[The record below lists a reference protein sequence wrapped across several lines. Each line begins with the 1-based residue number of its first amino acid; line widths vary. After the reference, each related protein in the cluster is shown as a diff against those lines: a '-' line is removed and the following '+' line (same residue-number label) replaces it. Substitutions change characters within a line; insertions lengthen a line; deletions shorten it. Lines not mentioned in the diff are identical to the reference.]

1 MNIPSMKPEVVLA
14 LAKMLTEKVVSDA
27 RDLVGD
33 GHAYDVEATIHVR
46 GTVSVGEATMT
57 KQVNRLNPYI
67 LMQVALSKLNGVSVE
82 SFVAEVMALQAKNV
96 DGKESAEFLAIKAS
110 VSSAMEKL
118 TAGVTQR
125 RRGGVSFEGE
135 IVVAGD
141 RVAAQPSA

>member
-1 MNIPSMKPEVVLA
+1 MNIPSMKPEVILA

-118 TAGVTQR
+118 TAGVTQP
-125 RRGGVSFEGE
+125 RRGAVSFDGE
-135 IVVAGD
+135 IVLAGD
-141 RVAAQPSA
+141 RVAAQPNA

>member
-1 MNIPSMKPEVVLA
+1 MTIPSMKPEVVLA

-96 DGKESAEFLAIKAS
+96 EGKESAEFLAIKAS